1 MNVFSICNTDSNK
14 KSQHSLQIIVLTTM
28 RDGQITV
35 HKIPKII
42 NKCIKHRNEPFHGGM
57 GSKFLL
63 LCFLLVL
70 SSMI

>member
-1 MNVFSICNTDSNK
+1 
-14 KSQHSLQIIVLTTM
+14 M